1 MKKFTLISEA
11 IPISAY
17 RDVMKQA
24 GDVDYKSRYNE
35 LFNGQMR
42 IYIPLSMQS
51 SASKFIHDAHAHD
64 YEILTNEL
72 TDAGY
77 ENIDFGNN
85 TVCKGRNVIRMG
97 KAIEHVIDLLVDQV
111 NDNVWGANYRL
122 RNVDDAYS
130 QWQEDNKKESKLML
144 SKSKK
149 HDQLM
154 VVISRHPYDVASMST
169 GRDWKSCMN
178 LFTGHE
184 KEYVPQDIIHGTIIA
199 YVTSIDDMNLTCPL
213 GRILIKPFF
222 GPRSNVLLKME
233 NRPYP
238 YEAKVIPE
246 WIDTVKEWVEK
257 ANANSTPGK
266 YKLPNDLYPD
276 DIDLTVT
283 HDPKVNK

>member
-1 MKKFTLISEA
+1 MKKYILEA

-24 GDVDYKSRYNE
+24 GEVDYKSRYNE

-42 IYIPLSMQS
+42 MYIPLSMDS
-51 SASKFIHDAHAHD
+51 SANKFKKDKNADLH
-64 YEILTNEL
+64 ELLTNEL

-77 ENIDFGNN
+77 ENIDFTNN
-85 TVCKGRNVIRMG
+85 TVCKGRNVLRMG
-97 KAIEHVIDLLVDQV
+97 KAISHLIDILVDQV
-111 NDNVWGANYRL
+111 NDGVYGANNRL
-122 RNVDDAYS
+122 NKVDAAYT
-130 QWQEDNKKESKLML
+130 QWQENHKKENREMRAKANQ
-144 SKSKK
+144 

-154 VVISRHPYDVASMST
+154 VVISRHPYDIASMST

-199 YVTSIDDMNLTCPL
+199 YVTSIDDKNLNCPL

-222 GPRSNVLLKME
+222 GPRASILLKME
-233 NRPYP
+233 SRPYP

-246 WIDTVKEWVEK
+246 WIDTVKEWVDK
-257 ANANSTPGK
+257 ANATAKPGK
-266 YKLPNDLYPD
+266 YRLPNDLYQD
-276 DIDLTVT
+276 DIDLTVD
-283 HDPKVNK
+283 HK